1 MSTQLTLGLAKSGKK
16 VGILDI
22 DLCGPS
28 IGLMFNVDKQ
38 DIMCTEKGWEPV
50 EVSNDGQAFP
60 IKIMS
65 IAFLLKGKQIIKKK
79 KSTPFSEIKF
89 RVFFV
94 A

>member
-1 MSTQLTLGLAKSGKK
+1 MSTQLTLGLAKCGKK

-65 IAFLLKGKQIIKKK
+65 IAFLLKGK
-79 KSTPFSEIKF
+79 
-89 RVFFV
+89 
-94 A
+94 

>member
-1 MSTQLTLGLAKSGKK
+1 MTLGLAKNGKK

-38 DIMCTEKGWEPV
+38 DIMCTESGWEPI
-50 EVSNDGQAFP
+50 EVSNSDYKYP

-65 IAFLLKGKQIIKKK
+65 IAFLLKGNFKKK
-79 KSTPFSEIKF
+79 ND
-89 RVFFV
+89 
-94 A
+94 